1 MADIFVSYARED
13 EARVQG
19 LVAEFQTQGWS
30 VFWDRSI
37 PAGSTWRSHIG
48 AALDEARCIV
58 VLWSRHSVRSDWV
71 SEEADEG
78 KRRRILI
85 PVIVDGVQP
94 PRGFREVQAA
104 DLTDWQPGVPSD
116 RFKRLCSD
124 MSTLL
129 RASAGPAA
137 PAAATAAPARAESSS
152 ESPAASSGVT
162 SGATSGAPSR
172 PASPEPPPVPSGVA
186 SPREASATRAR
197 PITSRPDDAG
207 DARAAAPSRALLGA
221 GALVALV
228 LVGGVLYSSLGPSRT
243 AESEQAPSPAPATS
257 TTPAPPASTTPAPIV
272 EPARAETPRPAVT
285 TPQWLVVAGTYR
297 PNELSTAQ
305 GRRQALVNAGHDAVT
320 IETSDYPMLA
330 PGLVAVVVGPFA
342 SRGEANAAL
351 ATVRS
356 SVRDA
361 YVKQGR

>member
-13 EARVQG
+13 EARVQA
-19 LVAEFQTQGWS
+19 LVSAFQAQGWS

-58 VLWSRHSVRSDWV
+58 VLWSQHSVRSDWV

-104 DLTDWQPGVPSD
+104 DLSDWQPGVPSD
-116 RFKRLCSD
+116 RFKRLCLD
-124 MSTLL
+124 MSELL
-129 RASAGPAA
+129 RAGAGPAVPA
-137 PAAATAAPARAESSS
+137 GPARTESPDESSTASSAAVPAAAIA
-152 ESPAASSGVT
+152 SPAAFP
-162 SGATSGAPSR
+162 GAPSR
-172 PASPEPPPVPSGVA
+172 PASREPTPRSSAVA
-186 SPREASATRAR
+186 APREASETIARSTAAPAADAGEVRAAR
-197 PITSRPDDAG
+197 PPRTMLA
-207 DARAAAPSRALLGA
+207 A

-228 LVGGVLYSSLGPSRT
+228 LVGGVVYSSLGPSRSVEPEET
-243 AESEQAPSPAPATS
+243 PSPAS
-257 TTPAPPASTTPAPIV
+257 GAPDTPAPIV
-272 EPARAETPRPAVT
+272 VPEKPETSGPTVVT

-297 PNELSTAQ
+297 PNESSTAQ
-305 GRRQALVNAGHDAVT
+305 RRRQALVDAGHDAVT
-320 IETSDYPMLA
+320 IETNDYPMLA
-330 PGLVAVVVGPFA
+330 PGLVAVVVGPFG

-351 ATVRS
+351 AVVRS

>member
-13 EARVQG
+13 EARVQA
-19 LVAEFQTQGWS
+19 LVSAFQTQGWS

-116 RFKRLCSD
+116 RFKRLCLD
-124 MSTLL
+124 MSELL
-129 RASAGPAA
+129 RAGAGAAAGPA
-137 PAAATAAPARAESSS
+137 PSAAPARAESPN
-152 ESPAASSGVT
+152 EPPT
-162 SGATSGAPSR
+162 GAPSR
-172 PASPEPPPVPSGVA
+172 PASPQPPPRPSA
-186 SPREASATRAR
+186 EPAAPREPSETIAA
-197 PITSRPDDAG
+197 PIA
-207 DARAAAPSRALLGA
+207 ARAADGGDVRGVGPSRTMLAA

-228 LVGGVLYSSLGPSRT
+228 LVGGVVYSSLGPSRSV
-243 AESEQAPSPAPATS
+243 EPERSPSPPPETS
-257 TTPAPPASTTPAPIV
+257 ATPAPIV
-272 EPARAETPRPAVT
+272 VPPKSETPRPTAT

-297 PNELSTAQ
+297 PNESSTAQ
-305 GRRQALVNAGHDAVT
+305 RRRQALVDAGHDAVT
-320 IETSDYPMLA
+320 IQTDDYPMLA

-351 ATVRS
+351 GAVRD